1 MLELKNKNGVP
12 VNPDEVLTVDEALRS
27 FTVDAAFATRQ
38 DDVKGM
44 IAPGYLADLAI
55 VDRDP
60 YQLDPEEF
68 DAVATV
74 ATVVGGRVISGGIA
88 GLSGEGVVR

>member
-1 MLELKNKNGVP
+1 
-12 VNPDEVLTVDEALRS
+12 
-27 FTVDAAFATRQ
+27 
-38 DDVKGM
+38 M